1 MILTGSFPFSFTEK
15 NCVIS
20 ISFRAGAQSHK
31 VVNFGIQA
39 EFKIQENFNVNKLKK
54 YIMNKILIL
63 YETLASWCLS
73 ICKKGNLRCVYC
85 TAPYLSSALSVVLCL
100 GSVQMGQLW
109 WKSSSFGQGCIETTS
124 FQRKD
129 PTSMCK
135 CQFVVSGLGE
145 EQWLLAKDNLL
156 FVFSCVLTDT
166 RGQKM
171 ELRLRSFWKQ
181 VKLLWSS

>member
-1 MILTGSFPFSFTEK
+1 
-15 NCVIS
+15 
-20 ISFRAGAQSHK
+20 
-31 VVNFGIQA
+31 
-39 EFKIQENFNVNKLKK
+39 
-54 YIMNKILIL
+54 MNKILIL

-85 TAPYLSSALSVVLCL
+85 TAPYVSGALSVVLCL

-109 WKSSSFGQGCIETTS
+109 WKSSSFGQGCIEATS

-135 CQFVVSGLGE
+135 CQFVVSDVGE

-171 ELRLRSFWKQ
+171 EPRLRSFWKQ